1 MKVKTGTPKT
11 TDCVAPQIIPRNQT
25 EVTVPES
32 SSVRLS
38 NSGFNPR
45 LRYVFANILPGT
57 TIAKYWSEAVTLKN
71 RHVTTVDATSDV
83 VVFAY

>member
-11 TDCVAPQIIPRNQT
+11 TDCVAPQVFQGTKT

-57 TIAKYWSEAVTLKN
+57 TIAKYWSEAVIKN